1 LKRNNNINSTSVD
14 LSSSQNDPELIKNVR
29 EKIASKNKRLGTDLF
44 TFDPNLR
51 HSWLNSFTPQSTR
64 DDRDEKR
71 PAKTVIAKENLS
83 PHSSSFEIVSSKPS
97 YSSSTSTVNENNYLV
112 PVVRKPQLP
121 VKTPSENVNKS
132 VTNDDLNLKPK
143 PVTKSILVKPNIP
156 KEETNASSNMPLAN
170 ENRYVN
176 NPLYQMNNNNNNS
189 NNVTQ
194 TRKIHKII
202 NSITERE
209 LEKMSNRIEKR
220 NVRVPELLDDMS
232 LAQGNEKTKLEKE
245 LNLLMRKYKF
255 DKKKFRELKKP
266 TTATADENH
275 SEVSTSN
282 ETLEAMDD
290 PHHFKRNPNR
300 FASKPS
306 KLKEKTRLEKEIKQY
321 MVQNNFSQESSG
333 YSSYEDS
340 TAHSK
345 SQSMESLL
353 FDGSESTKE
362 ARAAKMRRSLSLT
375 KSPTLQSEF
384 VRKTLKTI
392 EKNRSKMSTN
402 QNRWEASKVEE
413 ISREYLEAVNIV

>member
-1 LKRNNNINSTSVD
+1 
-14 LSSSQNDPELIKNVR
+14 VR
-29 EKIASKNKRLGTDLF
+29 EKIASKNERLGMDLF

-51 HSWLNSFTPQSTR
+51 HSWLNSFTPQSTH
-64 DDRDEKR
+64 DDSDDKK
-71 PAKTVIAKENLS
+71 ATKTVTTKENLS

-97 YSSSTSTVNENNYLV
+97 YSPSTSTINENNYLV

-132 VTNDDLNLKPK
+132 INNDDLNLKPK
-143 PVTKSILVKPNIP
+143 TVTKSILVKPNIS
-156 KEETNASSNMPLAN
+156 KEETNAASNMPLAN

-176 NPLYQMNNNNNNS
+176 NPLYQMNNYNNNNI
-189 NNVTQ
+189 TQ

-202 NSITERE
+202 NSITEKE

-220 NVRVPELLDDMS
+220 NVRVPELLDDLS

-266 TTATADENH
+266 MTFTTDENR

-282 ETLEAMDD
+282 ETLETMDD
-290 PHHFKRNPNR
+290 PHYFKRNPNR

-306 KLKEKTRLEKEIKQY
+306 KLKEKTRLEKEIKQF

-353 FDGSESTKE
+353 LDGSESTKE

-392 EKNRSKMSTN
+392 EKNKSKMSTN